1 MIEYKKHYRHWK
13 AIQEAFPSLSLEEI
27 KGHANAFFD
36 KINSIRPRRVSM
48 LDFVRKNPIEY
59 FKEITFD
66 RSSKRIFVDDKE
78 GLEDRELGNSIQ
90 KNQSHDP
97 YEEEKHQQEN
107 KRSEECKH
115 SIEEMKMEQMRQE
128 QRGGQNHR
136 YMPTQSK
143 VMTDALK
150 VCTTEMMKLMQSLV
164 KDLQVHGEEIQ
175 KYSNA
180 AGYWG
185 YLYNS
190 AVYLQQIINDVTVAH
205 NSTLT
210 FMQETKMCFG
220 QSDNLN

>member
-13 AIQEAFPSLSLEEI
+13 AIQEAFPDLSLDEI
-27 KGHANAFFD
+27 KRHANAFFD
-36 KINSIRPRRVSM
+36 KINAVRPRRVSM

-59 FKEITFD
+59 FKDITFD
-66 RSSKRIFVDDKE
+66 RSNKKVFVDDKE
-78 GLEDRELGNSIQ
+78 DPEERELDNSIP
-90 KNQSHDP
+90 KNQSRDP
-97 YEEEKHQQEN
+97 YEEDKQLQEN

-115 SIEEMKMEQMRQE
+115 SIEEMKMEQMRVE
-128 QRGGQNHR
+128 QKEGQNHR

-150 VCTTEMMKLMQSLV
+150 VSTTEMMKLMQSLV
-164 KDLQVHGEEIQ
+164 NDLQIHGEEIQ

-185 YLYNS
+185 YIYNS

-220 QSDNLN
+220 QNENLN